1 MGKERGKEEVCVC
14 LYRVENSR
22 FGRLDSEIFDL
33 WLNEKLC
40 ELLVSMKVLSIV
52 SCIPFKFHDLNL
64 ASCMISF
71 CVFMIANYKFPF

>member
-1 MGKERGKEEVCVC
+1 MCVY

-40 ELLVSMKVLSIV
+40 ELLVSVKVLSIV

-64 ASCMISF
+64 SF
-71 CVFMIANYKFPF
+71 MHDLFLCFHDSKLQIPFLI